1 MNILLTSF
9 APFGGDRLNASL
21 EVMNAL
27 PDRIGD
33 VELTKLCL
41 PVSFRTAPGLAIDA
55 AERLRPD
62 AIVCL
67 GQAGGRECITPERVA
82 VNLMDA
88 AQQDN
93 DGFHPVDL
101 PVVPNAPAA
110 FFSALPVKSMVA
122 AMRQA
127 DVPARLSDTAG
138 TYVCNSLMYAM
149 LHWAHARGRDI
160 PCGFIHIPYLEEQ
173 QRVDG
178 TPALKKETAVR
189 GIAACLGTLDSAAN
203 RTI

>member
-9 APFGGDRLNASL
+9 VPFGGDRLNASL

-33 VELTKLCL
+33 THLTKLCL
-41 PVSFRTAPGLAIDA
+41 PVSFRAAPGLAIDA

-67 GQAGGRECITPERVA
+67 GQAGGRGCITPERVA

-88 AQQDN
+88 AMPDN
-93 DGFHPVDL
+93 DGFQPADL

-110 FFSALPVKSMVA
+110 FFSTLPVRSMVE
-122 AMRQA
+122 AMQQA
-127 DVPARLSDTAG
+127 GAPAGLSDTAG

-149 LHWAHARGRDI
+149 LHWTHMGGRDI
-160 PCGFIHIPYLEEQ
+160 PCGFIHLPYLEEQ
-173 QRVDG
+173 HRADG
-178 TPALKKETAVR
+178 IPALKKETAVR
-189 GIAACLGTLDSAAN
+189 GIAACLRALDSGCA
-203 RTI
+203 